1 VAGNLAGVE
10 RDDRQ
15 LPVRPVLC
23 ADVPLTL
30 TNPAKPFTSQLR
42 PQQR

>member
-1 VAGNLAGVE
+1 VAGNLASVE
-10 RDDRQ
+10 RNDRQ
-15 LPVRPVLC
+15 LLMCPVLC

-30 TNPAKPFTSQLR
+30 TNRAKPFTSQLR